1 MEGKQWLLGTVVEEV
16 EYRKYK
22 VKLANG
28 AELIRNRIHLRIT
41 EEVDEGKYEGF
52 DLTFYND
59 G

>member
-28 AELIRNRIHLRIT
+28 AEIIRNRINLRTTREI
-41 EEVDEGKYEGF
+41 DDDKYEGF
-52 DLTFYND
+52 DLTFNND
-59 G
+59 E